1 MVFHLFK
8 RSNRRDGFTLAEL
21 LIVVAIIAILVAIA
35 IPIFTSQLEKSRE
48 STDAANIR
56 AQYAEVAAA
65 ANTEGTDIN
74 ASGAATVT
82 LRQKADGWQSDTIGP
97 SLDSIADQIVGEPKA
112 NVTARVSYESGKI
125 IIHYSGGSG
134 GGSGTGDDTPSD
146 NQTTGNAIGNQI
158 LQYMTDKHYSNG
170 SHVTITVNSNGTFS
184 VSISGNQ
191 HGASA
196 DDIRNELLKQYP
208 DGKIPASGNGYKI
221 EINKNNGHN
230 GGNVTVTNL

>member
-1 MVFHLFK
+1 MFK
-8 RSNRRDGFTLAEL
+8 RSNHKNGFTLAEL
-21 LIVVAIIAILVAIA
+21 LIVVAIIAVLVAIA

-82 LRQKADGWQSDTIGP
+82 LRQKVDGWQNDTIGP

-112 NVTARVSYESGKI
+112 NGTAWVSYESGKI

-134 GGSGTGDDTPSD
+134 GGSGTGDDTPSN
-146 NQTTGNAIGNQI
+146 NQDTGNAIGNQI
-158 LQYMTDKHYSNG
+158 LQYMTDHDQEYNPG
-170 SHVTITVNSNGTFS
+170 THVTITVNSDGTFS
-184 VSISGNQ
+184 VSISG
-191 HGASA
+191 HTDGASA
-196 DDIRNELLKQYP
+196 DDIRNELLKEYP
-208 DGKIPASGNGYKI
+208 DGKIPVSGNGYQIKV
-221 EINKNNGHN
+221 KRNNGN
-230 GGNVTVTNL
+230 GGKVSVNNL